1 MKLLPLL
8 LALTLS
14 FVLHTPA
21 AINQTLYQTS
31 FEPPAFTPGLP
42 IRGQDGWE
50 MFSDGE
56 AISVSTSNANT
67 GAQSLRMDGAL
78 LEPTGPN
85 SARAFCFS
93 RVYLDNPDLP
103 PPPIAELTAF
113 VRLDGPQTGA
123 DGAPTND
130 LMSANFY
137 AVADAG
143 GQGVIL
149 GGFGV
154 SSAGRILTVGSRP
167 EDAYKYSAP
176 MAFGA
181 YQKLVLRV
189 DFIARTLRYFANDV
203 ELGSVPF
210 AASITSA
217 RLASGY
223 LMMAG
228 PIEPLATPYHYDPA
242 DYTAWFDDY
251 SIVAIPVEGPE
262 IVVEQPAGNRLTSG
276 AATVDFGSG
285 VVGASSQ
292 RTFTIRNIGSE
303 AITGVSVTIDGPN
316 AADFTLAAS
325 PATTVD
331 SFGSTTFTVTFSRA
345 VAGTRTASLY
355 IASNDADENPFH
367 IALTGAGVLTPVE
380 IAQQGY
386 IKASNTGEGDAFGNA
401 VAVSGDTMVVG
412 APIESS
418 NATGVNGNQNNN
430 SALGSGAAYVFVRNG
445 TNWVQQAY
453 LKASNAE
460 ADDGFGYS
468 VAIDGDTVIVG
479 AIYEDSNAVGVNGN
493 QGNNSIANSGAAYV
507 FVRSGT
513 NWTQQAYL
521 KSSNPGADDV
531 FGYNVAIC
539 RDTIVVGSYAEDSS
553 ATGVNGNQ
561 GSNSATDSGAVYIFV
576 RSGTNWTQQA
586 YLKASNTGAND
597 SFGAMVAVSGDTL
610 IVGAPGESSSASGVN
625 GNQNDNGA
633 GGAGAAYVFVRH
645 GTNWVQQAYLKASNT
660 QAGDGFGY
668 SVAMD
673 GDTAVVGA
681 LYESSNATGVNGN
694 QSNNNALQSGAAY
707 VFVRQGTNWSQQA
720 YLKASNTEAG
730 DEFGA
735 SVAVSGD
742 TVLVAAPRED
752 SSSAG
757 VNGNQNNNGAEGSGA
772 VYLFV
777 RTGTNW
783 LQRAY
788 LKASNPGV
796 SDFFGSYDS
805 ALNGVAISGDTIVV
819 GAPNEAS
826 NATGVNGNQANNSA
840 LTAGAAYVFTGKGLV
855 GGPAITTQPISQ
867 QVFTGAAATFT
878 VTATS
883 TNLPLRYQW
892 RFQGTDLPG
901 ATNETLSIPDAQVAN
916 IGEYQVVASDTTG
929 SANSAIARLDL
940 IDALFITAQPSSL
953 AVRQGSN
960 ATFAVTAYGTAPL
973 RYLWQL
979 NGADLPGGT
988 NAAVVITNV
997 QAAQLGDYVVVV
1009 SNAYG
1014 SVTSLV
1020 ASLTFLTPPTIV
1032 APPQPVTVQAGGNAT
1047 FSVTVTNTATLPVT
1061 YSWRKGSTILTN
1073 IVLHSRTCSF
1083 TLFNVQTNVTTTNG
1097 PGNYRVVV
1105 TNAASTGLASPLVAL
1120 TVQTAAQPPTITAYA
1135 LLPGGQYYLRIRGTA
1150 GSIHTVLGSTN
1161 LINWIELGAA
1171 TETGPGSFEFTDAE
1185 APIHPRR
1192 FYRVKQN

>member
-1 MKLLPLL
+1 VG
-8 LALTLS
+8 T
-14 FVLHTPA
+14 
-21 AINQTLYQTS
+21 
-31 FEPPAFTPGLP
+31 
-42 IRGQDGWE
+42 
-50 MFSDGE
+50 
-56 AISVSTSNANT
+56 
-67 GAQSLRMDGAL
+67 
-78 LEPTGPN
+78 
-85 SARAFCFS
+85 
-93 RVYLDNPDLP
+93 
-103 PPPIAELTAF
+103 
-113 VRLDGPQTGA
+113 
-123 DGAPTND
+123 
-130 LMSANFY
+130 
-137 AVADAG
+137 
-143 GQGVIL
+143 
-149 GGFGV
+149 
-154 SSAGRILTVGSRP
+154 SSA
-167 EDAYKYSAP
+167 
-176 MAFGA
+176 
-181 YQKLVLRV
+181 
-189 DFIARTLRYFANDV
+189 
-203 ELGSVPF
+203 
-210 AASITSA
+210 
-217 RLASGY
+217 
-223 LMMAG
+223 
-228 PIEPLATPYHYDPA
+228 
-242 DYTAWFDDY
+242 
-251 SIVAIPVEGPE
+251 
-262 IVVEQPAGNRLTSG
+262 
-276 AATVDFGSG
+276 
-285 VVGASSQ
+285 
-292 RTFTIRNIGSE
+292 RTFTLRNFGSE
-303 AITGVSVTIDGPN
+303 DLTGIAVTIEGAN
-316 AADFTLAAS
+316 AANFTLTSS
-325 PATTVD
+325 PATTIAAG
-331 SFGSTTFTVTFSRA
+331 GSTTFTVSFARVVT
-345 VAGTRTASLY
+345 GTRTASLH
-355 IASNDADENPFH
+355 IASNDPDENPFNV
-367 IALTGAGVLTPVE
+367 ALTGAGVLTPVE
-380 IAQQGY
+380 VAQQAY
-386 IKASNTGEGDAFGNA
+386 LKASNTGEGDALGNS
-401 VAVSGDTMVVG
+401 VAVSGDIVVVG
-412 APIESS
+412 APNESS
-418 NATGVNGNQNNN
+418 SATMVNGNQSNND
-430 SALGSGAAYVFVRNG
+430 ALGAGAAYVFVRSG

-453 LKASNAE
+453 LKASNTE
-460 ADDGFGYS
+460 ANDNFGFA
-468 VAIDGDTVIVG
+468 VAIDGDTVVVG
-479 AIYEDSNAVGVNGN
+479 AIGEDSNATGVNGN

-507 FVRSGT
+507 FVRNGT

-531 FGYNVAIC
+531 FGYNVAIS
-539 RDTIVVGSYAEDSS
+539 RDTIVVGSWAEDSS

-597 SFGAMVAVSGDTL
+597 SLGAMVAVSGDTL
-610 IVGAPGESSSASGVN
+610 IVGAPGESS
-625 GNQNDNGA
+625 
-633 GGAGAAYVFVRH
+633 GAGAAYVFVRH

-788 LKASNPGV
+788 LKASDPGV

-840 LTAGAAYVFTGKGLV
+840 QTSGAAYVFTGKGLV

-892 RFQGTDLPG
+892 RFHGTDLPG

-979 NGADLPGGT
+979 NGADLSGAVLMFRTEHQNGAMAGKPG
-988 NAAVVITNV
+988 
-997 QAAQLGDYVVVV
+997 
-1009 SNAYG
+1009 
-1014 SVTSLV
+1014 
-1020 ASLTFLTPPTIV
+1020 
-1032 APPQPVTVQAGGNAT
+1032 AT
-1047 FSVTVTNTATLPVT
+1047 RA
-1061 YSWRKGSTILTN
+1061 R
-1073 IVLHSRTCSF
+1073 
-1083 TLFNVQTNVTTTNG
+1083 
-1097 PGNYRVVV
+1097 PGR
-1105 TNAASTGLASPLVAL
+1105 
-1120 TVQTAAQPPTITAYA
+1120 
-1135 LLPGGQYYLRIRGTA
+1135 
-1150 GSIHTVLGSTN
+1150 
-1161 LINWIELGAA
+1161 
-1171 TETGPGSFEFTDAE
+1171 
-1185 APIHPRR
+1185 
-1192 FYRVKQN
+1192 